1 MGNHKL
7 RKINDAEL
15 EYLIKL
21 SGERL
26 SNWDDRV
33 ARWEEEVIKREFVS
47 DLYLAL
53 RELSVLREAVK
64 DFKGKVE

>member
-15 EYLIKL
+15 EYLVKL

-33 ARWEEEVIKREFVS
+33 ARWEEEAIKRDFVS

-53 RELSVLREAVK
+53 RELSALRGAVR
-64 DFKGKVE
+64 DFKEKVT